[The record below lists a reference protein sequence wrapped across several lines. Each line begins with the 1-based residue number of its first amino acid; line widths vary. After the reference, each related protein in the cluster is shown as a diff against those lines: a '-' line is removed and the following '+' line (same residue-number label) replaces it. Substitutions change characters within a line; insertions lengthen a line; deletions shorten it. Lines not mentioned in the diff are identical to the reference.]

1 VGRLPA
7 IGATLFALA
16 LAGCGGEEDLA
27 ASGPGKAQ
35 VALLENVYGGQ
46 YERAWADLYPAHRE
60 VARLPRF
67 VRCSQQVEPT
77 TAKLASIEV
86 LDVFEDDVVIPAIG
100 DEEVKAVRLRVAS
113 LEGDSDTF
121 VNHAVKV
128 GDRWLWV
135 LNATSYRAYQQGRCP
150 R

>member
-1 VGRLPA
+1 MV
-7 IGATLFALA
+7 ATLVALA

-46 YERAWADLYPAHRE
+46 YKRAWADLYPTHRA
-60 VARLPRF
+60 VAPLGRF
-67 VRCSQQVEPT
+67 VRCSRQVEPT
-77 TAKLASIEV
+77 TGTLESIEV
-86 LDVFEDDVVIPAIG
+86 LDVFDDDVVIPGIG
-100 DEEVKAVRLRVAS
+100 DEEMKAVRLRVAS
-113 LEGDSDTF
+113 LEGDRDTF

-135 LNATSYRAYQQGRCP
+135 LNAKSFSAYQQGRCP